1 MYRCER
7 RPLFDLGRPLSLL
20 PDLHRRRH
28 HFRNDLRKG
37 WVEAGREHNAVQRPR
52 LTAGLEAA
60 GIMVW
65 PSEANFVLAD
75 LETTETANAADAFL
89 RSRGI
94 IVRKVGGYG
103 LPQCLRVTVGTTE
116 EVDLVIEA
124 FTDFMR
130 QSRG

>member
-1 MYRCER
+1 
-7 RPLFDLGRPLSLL
+7 
-20 PDLHRRRH
+20 
-28 HFRNDLRKG
+28 
-37 WVEAGREHNAVQRPR
+37 VQRPR
-52 LTAGLEAA
+52 LTAGIGAA
-60 GIMVW
+60 GIKVW

-75 LETTETANAADAFL
+75 METAEAANAADAFL

-124 FTDFMR
+124 FGAFAR
-130 QSRG
+130 HARG